1 VWRGG
6 KERDPG
12 GLPPYDPSWGN
23 FGPDAGG
30 ECGVM
35 LARRFHMPSRQGA
48 SDNPPFWY
56 GFDYGPI
63 HFTAI
68 STEHDL
74 SPNSPQHAWLAAE
87 LAAVDRSVTPWLVL
101 LLHRPMYVV
110 YPHKSNR
117 EVGEHIRDS
126 LEPLLDEF
134 GVDLAISGHVHS
146 YYRTCAV
153 YDGACVDGGGDD
165 GSSGDKDSGSSSN
178 GSSGGLASRRR
189 RRRSDERRGTVHLVV
204 GSAGHELTDMEDG
217 QEEWVAAALP
227 GTFGYVRLAAD
238 GARRL
243 RGEFIASEDG
253 RVLDAF
259 EVAGPRPGK
268 AAAAAA

>member
-35 LARRFHMPSRQGA
+35 LARRFHMPGREGA
-48 SDNPPFWY
+48 DNPPFWY

-74 SPNSPQHAWLAAE
+74 SPDSPQHAWLAAE
-87 LAAVDRSVTPWLVL
+87 LAAVDRCATPWLVL

-117 EVGEHIRDS
+117 EVGEHIRAS

-134 GVDLAISGHVHS
+134 GVDLAVSGHVHS

-153 YDGACVDGGGDD
+153 YDGACVDGGGDGD
-165 GSSGDKDSGSSSN
+165 GDGDNGSSGDNDSGSSGN
-178 GSSGGLASRRR
+178 GGGQRGKRG
-189 RRRSDERRGTVHLVV
+189 GTVHVVV
-204 GSAGHELTDMEDG
+204 GSAGHELSGIEEHG
-217 QEEWVAAALP
+217 QEPWLAAAEPNVYGYGRLTAEP
-227 GTFGYVRLAAD
+227 GRGGGRLVF
-238 GARRL
+238 
-243 RGEFIASEDG
+243 EFVASSGG
-253 RVLDAF
+253 RVHDTV
-259 EVAGPRPGK
+259 EIPRRARPAKCGGG
-268 AAAAAA
+268 A